1 MKSRVVFTLCC
12 FSTTMMLSGCY
23 CFMTR
28 GKSNVR
34 FLDGAV
40 FYNNCPDFCGGG
52 GKPYQLNVYHGLPNT
67 DLTHLKTSYVNAT
80 VSNPDFGAMGP
91 VGFRAEKYVTP
102 FHIIPVTILGLGID
116 YSYASS
122 KLNYQST
129 NFNYINELRYNSNR
143 VMLSANLYVLVQRKW
158 MGYITGQWGPN
169 FTTFVKQ
176 SNDPD
181 FSSKDFK
188 QTPVFN
194 TRYGAGIQ
202 YYFWPRTGL
211 VLEAGYGGGTY
222 VKAGFS
228 YWIKIK

>member
-1 MKSRVVFTLCC
+1 MKSRVVFALCC
-12 FSTTMMLSGCY
+12 LSTSMTLSGCY
-23 CFMTR
+23 CFMSR

-40 FYNNCPDFCGGG
+40 FYNHCPDFFGGG
-52 GKPYQLNVYHGLPNT
+52 GKPYQFNAYYGFPNT
-67 DLTHLKTSYVNAT
+67 DLRQLKSSYLTGT
-80 VSNPDFGAMGP
+80 VSNHNFGTMGP

-116 YSYASS
+116 YSYASC
-122 KLNYQST
+122 KLNYQSGS
-129 NFNYINELRYNSNR
+129 FNYTNELRYNSNR
-143 VMLSANLYVLVQRKW
+143 VMLSANLYVFVQKKW

-181 FSSKDFK
+181 FSYKDFNR
-188 QTPVFN
+188 TPVFN

-202 YYFWPRTGL
+202 YYFLPRTGL
-211 VLEAGYGGGTY
+211 TLEAGYGGGAY

-228 YWIKIK
+228 YWIKLK